1 MRIPAGTGKRGILVM
16 LLRTM
21 SRVLPLLPFFYS
33 SAVAAPQQTP
43 PPPVI
48 RSTTRL
54 VQLSVI
60 VQNKKGEPITNLT
73 KKDFT
78 ILDEGKPQEIAI
90 FNAAGPPH
98 TNPHRLLPPDVF
110 TNRYDLKGQDRGT
123 VTVILFDAL
132 NTAPADQ
139 SYVRQQILRFL
150 QTIQPQ
156 DHVAVYAL
164 TTQLLIL
171 HEFTQDSSV
180 LVNAVSHFTPK
191 ELAAFDASHPEYFDV
206 PALHGDPSWM
216 LFQGRVNQASA
227 EIADQNK
234 INRAETTTEAIEAIA
249 GHVASIPGRKSL
261 IWVSGGFPLQLLSD
275 VIANDRQSSLQD
287 RYAKAAAHELSRVDM
302 AIYPVDASGVQ
313 GNASMDPSVASDLKC
328 MDCVN
333 EAPNRPKGAFQ
344 RQDLRDSERL
354 LADDT
359 GGQAFY
365 GSNDI
370 RPALHRAFDDD
381 RYAYTIGFYPDH
393 NQWDDKFRNVKIKVK
408 SRDAHLRYR
417 KGYFASPDRAD
428 PESRVTAELNRAA
441 GSPVDATS
449 LGMIVTAKPTP
460 PSAKP
465 ATAANL
471 ATSTQPARASD
482 PRNIDLHIGID
493 PKQLLLQIADGHRT
507 GAVDLF
513 FLQRDATGTIVAA
526 EKQHVV
532 LNLDEKQYEY
542 LTHAAMVLD
551 RHLTVLQPS
560 TEIRIVLRDAASGTF
575 GSVTLQV
582 KSLFDSGATSGQ
594 PTPSPAQR

>member
-1 MRIPAGTGKRGILVM
+1 MPTRSTWHTLAV
-16 LLRTM
+16 LLF
-21 SRVLPLLPFFYS
+21 L
-33 SAVAAPQQTP
+33 SATTTSAQQQQSA
-43 PPPVI
+43 PPVI

-54 VQLSVI
+54 VQLSVV
-60 VQNKKGEPITNLT
+60 VQNKKGEPVTNLT
-73 KKDFT
+73 KDDFT
-78 ILDEGKPQEIAI
+78 VLDEGKPQEIAN
-90 FNAAGPPH
+90 FAASGPPR
-98 TNPHRLLPPDVF
+98 TNPQRLLPPNVF
-110 TNRYDLKGQDRGT
+110 TNRYDLKGQDPGT

-150 QTIQPQ
+150 QALQPQ

-171 HEFTQDSSV
+171 HEFTQDSSA
-180 LVNAVSHFTPK
+180 LVDAVSHFTPK
-191 ELAAFDASHPEYFDV
+191 ELAAFDASHPEFFDV
-206 PALHGDPSWM
+206 PALHDDPSWM
-216 LFQGRVNQASA
+216 RFQERVNQASA

-234 INRAETTTEAIEAIA
+234 INRAETTSSAIEGIA
-249 GHVASIPGRKSL
+249 NHVASIPGRKSL

-275 VIANDRQSSLQD
+275 VIANDRQTLLQD
-287 RYAKAAAHELSRVDM
+287 PFAKAAAHALSRVDM

-313 GNASMDPSVASDLKC
+313 GNASMDPNVVSDLKC

-393 NQWDDKFRNVKIKVK
+393 NQWDDKFRTVKIRLK
-408 SRDAHLRYR
+408 SGDARLRYR

-428 PESRVTAELNRAA
+428 PESRIAAELNQAA
-441 GSPVDATS
+441 ASPVDATS
-449 LGMIVTAKPTP
+449 LGMIVTAKL
-460 PSAKP
+460 
-465 ATAANL
+465 TAPHS
-471 ATSTQPARASD
+471 ATSAQPTVTALPGSSSIS
-482 PRNIDLHIGID
+482 RNIDLHIGID
-493 PKQLLLQIADGHRT
+493 PKQLLLQIANGHRT

-513 FLQRDATGTIVAA
+513 FLQRDSTGAIVAA
-526 EKQHVV
+526 EKQHVAI
-532 LNLDEKQYEY
+532 NLEEKQYEY

-551 RHLTVLQPS
+551 RHLTVQSPS
-560 TEIRIVLRDAASGTF
+560 TEIRVVLRDAATATF
-575 GSVTLQV
+575 GSVTLPV
-582 KSLFDSGATSGQ
+582 KSLLDS
-594 PTPSPAQR
+594 PETPAPPAISPAQR